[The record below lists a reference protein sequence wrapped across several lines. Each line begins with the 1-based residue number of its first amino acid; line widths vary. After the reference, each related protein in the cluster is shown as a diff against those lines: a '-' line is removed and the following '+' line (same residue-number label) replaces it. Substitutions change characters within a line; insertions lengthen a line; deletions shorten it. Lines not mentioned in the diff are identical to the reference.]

1 MRYPHAVTALV
12 RDVLGDDV
20 VGVYTTGSL
29 ALGDYRP
36 ERSDIDLMA
45 VVAES
50 PDLDLRRQ
58 LVRQLDHRALPCPA
72 AGLEFVM
79 YPLTTVSR
87 PTLDAGYLINF
98 NTGPALPLM
107 TSFDPGD
114 GPAFWYVIDRAITR
128 QSGASLYGP
137 PATQLFAAVPFD
149 DLLQVVIA
157 SVEAHSG
164 DQEGHLLD
172 NAVLNGCRAL
182 SFARDGRWYAKV
194 DAAERTRPTVEE
206 FAPLVSA
213 ALVSFGSGRQDDGTL
228 DPDSVRAFLLEV
240 LRRLRAQVDQPS
252 KSS

>member
-1 MRYPHAVTALV
+1 
-12 RDVLGDDV
+12 
-20 VGVYTTGSL
+20 
-29 ALGDYRP
+29 
-36 ERSDIDLMA
+36 
-45 VVAES
+45 
-50 PDLDLRRQ
+50 
-58 LVRQLDHRALPCPA
+58 
-72 AGLEFVM
+72 
-79 YPLTTVSR
+79 
-87 PTLDAGYLINF
+87 
-98 NTGPALPLM
+98 
-107 TSFDPGD
+107 
-114 GPAFWYVIDRAITR
+114 VIDRAITR